1 MDNLIFRQATGDQI
15 SHILAMQRD
24 IFSGEQG
31 IPGDLI
37 DAFLKNNPILWC
49 AESEADGK
57 IYAATAAW
65 KENNEIHWGRFV
77 VLPSARGKHIGTEL
91 ARASFED
98 LFTMGAEKIYM
109 EARDSTV
116 RIVCGMGGKITG
128 EPYEFYKGTVTPVVL
143 ERKDYV
149 RKV

>member
-1 MDNLIFRQATGDQI
+1 MDDFIFRHATADETP
-15 SHILAMQRD
+15 HILAMQRD

-31 IPGDLI
+31 IPGDMN
-37 DAFLKNNPILWC
+37 DAFLAKNPILWC
-49 AESEADGK
+49 AESKTDGK
-57 IYAATAAW
+57 IYAATVSW
-65 KENNEIHWGRFV
+65 QENNETHWGRFV
-77 VLPSARGKHIGTEL
+77 VLPSARGRHIGTKL
-91 ARASFED
+91 AQTSFED
-98 LFTMGAEKIYM
+98 LFTMGVEKIYM

-149 RKV
+149 RKS